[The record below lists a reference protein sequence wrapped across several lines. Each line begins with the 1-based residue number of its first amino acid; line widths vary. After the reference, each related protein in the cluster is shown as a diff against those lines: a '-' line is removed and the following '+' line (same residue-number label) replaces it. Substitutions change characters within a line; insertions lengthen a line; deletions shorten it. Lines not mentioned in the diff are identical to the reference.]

1 MSFSPSEAA
10 VPLSPVME
18 AMASG
23 ESATLG
29 AFWRQRVEQHFRD
42 SYAGIPMTKFPE
54 DLATYEHLLWQR
66 RPQIVLELGVFHG
79 GSTLW
84 FRDRLVGLAR
94 YGEPADGRVIAVD
107 LDLAAARANVGALG
121 PRAEEGIEWLEG
133 DINDPEFIRVI
144 EGHVPEGAEVLVVE
158 DAAHDASCTD
168 AALRGLS
175 HLVRPGGFYV
185 VEDTCVDVERLR
197 GAEDWP
203 RGCGAALSTWLQD
216 TTEGARF
223 RRRPDLQPYEV
234 TCHPGGVLERV
245 S

>member
-1 MSFSPSEAA
+1 MSFSPSDTV

-18 AMASG
+18 AMAGG
-23 ESATLG
+23 EDETLA
-29 AFWRQRVEQHFRD
+29 AFWRQRLEQHFRD

-54 DLATYEHLLWQR
+54 DLAIYEHLLWQR

-84 FRDRLVGLAR
+84 FRDRLASLAR
-94 YGEPADGRVIAVD
+94 YGGPEGRVIAVD
-107 LDLAAARANVGALG
+107 LNLDTARANVRALG
-121 PRAEEGIEWLEG
+121 PRAEEGIEWVQG
-133 DINDPEFIRVI
+133 DLNDPEFIAVVER
-144 EGHVPEGAEVLVVE
+144 HVSPGAEVLVVE
-158 DAAHDASCTD
+158 DAAHDAACTD

-203 RGCGAALSTWLQD
+203 RGCGAALNAWLAE
-216 TTEGARF
+216 TGVGARF
-223 RRRPDLQPYEV
+223 RRRPDLQPYGV